1 MKTANIPMYG
11 NITVYGNTVLSVYRI
26 HYTLRGL

>member
-11 NITVYGNTVLSVYRI
+11 NIA
-26 HYTLRGL
+26 

>member
-11 NITVYGNTVLSVYRI
+11 NSALSV
-26 HYTLRGL
+26 